1 MTRHLPWTV
10 ALVSLALVSA
20 GACKKQESTSPDTAT
35 AAEDADAE
43 DADAEDADAEEAAS
57 ILTKSSFEETVT
69 AHFSDVSDCYVAAL
83 EDNSKLSGQLIA
95 EFTID
100 GEGKVTGLVAVDGS
114 TLVDEG
120 MLTCISERAQGWG
133 FDRPSGESMTLQ
145 YPFNLAPAN

>member
-35 AAEDADAE
+35 DAEDADAE
-43 DADAEDADAEEAAS
+43 DADGEDADAEDADADAEEAAS

-83 EDNSKLSGQLIA
+83 EDNSKLS
-95 EFTID
+95 
-100 GEGKVTGLVAVDGS
+100 
-114 TLVDEG
+114 
-120 MLTCISERAQGWG
+120 
-133 FDRPSGESMTLQ
+133 
-145 YPFNLAPAN
+145 